1 MRASFLS
8 LVASCWLPFFTYIHS
23 DKRLLHT
30 FLKIDRVLRLWETD
44 RGWEKDREG
53 GETDT
58 EINYCFVFLNTDLLD
73 LHISLLGCLCVYS
86 LCTSLSLWVAARI
99 YYLWE
104 RMKAKRDRFS
114 SRSTPKGKRPL
125 YRDVWKSLGWETERE
140 RERER
145 EWLDFV
151 YTRES
156 ECWFFYVHTE
166 MHECV
171 CVCVCSCLLISY
183 IVYPYQS
190 SVIHPHPLRCS
201 SSCNSPPPSPPSASH
216 GEVVIH
222 CIRLT
227 WHRSTISSS
236 ATDSSIS
243 LSLSP
248 LSVSLTLLAYQSI

>member
-1 MRASFLS
+1 VRASFLS

-58 EINYCFVFLNTDLLD
+58 EINYCFVFFNTDLLD

-145 EWLDFV
+145 ESDWILFIPV
-151 YTRES
+151 RVNAGFSMYIQKCMS
-156 ECWFFYVHTE
+156 A
-166 MHECV
+166 CV
-171 CVCVCSCLLISY
+171 CVCV
-183 IVYPYQS
+183 VAFW
-190 SVIHPHPLRCS
+190 
-201 SSCNSPPPSPPSASH
+201 SP
-216 GEVVIH
+216 
-222 CIRLT
+222 T
-227 WHRSTISSS
+227 
-236 ATDSSIS
+236 
-243 LSLSP
+243 
-248 LSVSLTLLAYQSI
+248 